1 MSQVG
6 FHPPPV
12 DDTSYEA
19 DTLPTKPPRLDFKCP
34 LFSVK
39 IFSIVFDVQ
48 HRTVQSHTVKMVV
61 TLMFL
66 KLKLLLLVFQ
76 EKYLT
81 GNPRCR

>member
-6 FHPPPV
+6 FDPPPV
-12 DDTSYEA
+12 DDTSYGA
-19 DTLPTKPPRLDFKCP
+19 DTLPTTPLRLDFKCP

-48 HRTVQSHTVKMVV
+48 HRTVKSHTVKMVV

-66 KLKLLLLVFQ
+66 KLKLLLLVF
-76 EKYLT
+76 
-81 GNPRCR
+81 